1 MDEYDRW
8 KLKINGDGGKK
19 IERED
24 FTSHQ
29 MIVANYPE
37 ELNSYNFNDPNPR
50 LLQPVKPEEFLPSI
64 SRWITI
70 GGSVLLTAFGA
81 ALILA
86 SVLKYKITVKA
97 NAIIRPAGEL
107 RLVQALTEGYVKHL
121 VVEPNQIVN
130 QGDVI
135 AYLDDSRLQ
144 TKKSQLQSNI
154 QLYQLQLNQI
164 NAQIFAVERQIK
176 AETNQ
181 LKGILAG
188 ATASLSLSLRNW
200 QDRQITTAA
209 EVREA
214 EAEVQLAQDEL
225 KRYQQLSHTGAV
237 SQLQVREKETA
248 LRTVNARL
256 EKVKAYLN
264 PSDAE
269 VAIAK
274 EKIAEEKAR
283 GEATLAMLNKEK
295 EQLIQKQVEIHN
307 QIARDERELTQLEAE
322 IAATVVR
329 VPVSGIIQELN
340 LRNVSQVVSPGAI
353 IARIAPSNNPVKIKA
368 SVASKN
374 ISQVALGQQVQMR
387 VSACPYTD
395 YGTLEGLVTAISPDA
410 IRQSLPAK
418 PIAPQDNSI
427 STSFLSK
434 IAPGDSIAY
443 EVTIEPKSLTLGQG
457 KRICVIQSGM
467 EGQAEIISQ
476 EETVLAFILRKTRL
490 ITS

>member
-8 KLKINGDGGKK
+8 KINIDKNGGQKID
-19 IERED
+19 REAES
-24 FTSHQ
+24 SHQ
-29 MIVANYPE
+29 MTVSTYPE
-37 ELNSYNFNDPNPR
+37 EVKDLDLYQPNPR
-50 LLQPVKPEEFLPSI
+50 LLPSVKPEEFLPSI

-70 GGSVLLTAFGA
+70 GGLALLTTFGA
-81 ALILA
+81 ALVLA

-97 NAIIRPAGEL
+97 NAIVRPAGEL
-107 RLVQALTEGYVKHL
+107 RLVQALTEGYVKNL
-121 VVEPNQIVN
+121 AVEPNQIVN

-144 TKKSQLQSNI
+144 TKKSQIQSNI

-164 NAQIFAVERQIK
+164 HAQIFAVERQIK

-181 LKGILAG
+181 LQRILAG

-214 EAEVQLAQDEL
+214 EAAVQLAQDEL

-237 SQLQVREKETA
+237 SQLQVTEKETA
-248 LRTVNARL
+248 LQTVTARL

-307 QIARDERELTQLEAE
+307 QIARDDRELTQLEAE
-322 IAATVVR
+322 ITATVIR

-340 LRNVSQVVSPGAI
+340 LRNVSQVVSPGEI
-353 IARIAPSNNPVKIKA
+353 IARIAPSNTPVKIKA
-368 SVASKN
+368 LVASKN
-374 ISQVALGQQVQMR
+374 INQVAIGQQVQMR

-395 YGTLEGLVTAISPDA
+395 YGTLEGLVTTISPDA
-410 IRQSLPAK
+410 S
-418 PIAPQDNSI
+418 APQDNPT
-427 STSFLSK
+427 STSLLFRSQ
-434 IAPGDSIAY
+434 IAPRDSLAY
-443 EVTIEPKSLTLGQG
+443 EVTISPKKLTLGQEN
-457 KRICVIQSGM
+457 RVCTIQAGM
-467 EGQAEIISQ
+467 EGQAEIISRK
-476 EETVLAFILRKTRL
+476 ETVLAFILRKTRL
-490 ITS
+490 IANF